1 MGYRRLFILRKDLN
15 LSAGKLAAM
24 VGHCAE
30 SYWTNLIKDNIHAIT
45 NIDKNGFTENYIS
58 SFSLDSG
65 IYEEY
70 ISGIFTKT
78 ICEAKNLN
86 QLMKAKTIAEEL
98 GMVEGKDFSII
109 ADCCLT
115 ELEPE
120 YIDEN
125 GVGRTIVGIAFKPL
139 PDEVAHKISKKY
151 QLYK

>member
-1 MGYRRLFILRKDLN
+1 MGYRRIFIIRKDLQ

-30 SYWTNLIKDNIHAIT
+30 SYWTNLIKQNMVGEVFGKNIYRTECI
-45 NIDKNGFTENYIS
+45 NIEKEMYEQYINN
-58 SFSLDSG
+58 
-65 IYEEY
+65 
-70 ISGIFTKT
+70 IFTKT

-86 QLMKAKTIAEEL
+86 QLMKAKSLAEEL

-115 ELEPE
+115 ELKPE

-125 GVGRTIVGIAFKPL
+125 GVGRTIVGIGFKPL
-139 PDEVAHKISKKY
+139 PDEIAHKISKKY
-151 QLYK
+151 QLYKD

>member
-1 MGYRRLFILRKDLN
+1 MGYRRIFIIRKDLS

-30 SYWTNLIKDNIHAIT
+30 AYWTNLIKDSMHGDNCFLNVDMEIY
-45 NIDKNGFTENYIS
+45 NNYIN
-58 SFSLDSG
+58 
-65 IYEEY
+65 
-70 ISGIFTKT
+70 GIFTKT

-86 QLMKAKTIAEEL
+86 QLMKAKTIAEEM

-125 GVGRTIVGIAFKPL
+125 GVGRTIVGIGFKPL
-139 PDEVAHKISKKY
+139 PDETAHKISKKY
-151 QLYK
+151 QLYKD